1 MKKCF
6 TINQMRKRENF
17 IDYMR
22 LLENDIYQG
31 LELFYPYN

>member
-17 IDYMR
+17 IDIRKVQFVKTY
-22 LLENDIYQG
+22 
-31 LELFYPYN
+31 F